1 MKVKGRH
8 YLKLEKRK
16 FMSKYEISQRML
28 AQHPK
33 ILDALG
39 KLRRCQHEFSNQ
51 SPLGAEFFSL
61 SESQRMIILHIQGKL
76 DWSKKPGQIA
86 NEFDF
91 TPQYTRHLSN
101 YLRHQE
107 DISKVIGWD
116 RLIELIVF
124 VIQGRYGCSIG
135 GFYDLFRKIKKR
147 PRGQWSD
154 IMDRV
159 IREIQEGKRIKDIL

>member
-1 MKVKGRH
+1 
-8 YLKLEKRK
+8 
-16 FMSKYEISQRML
+16 MSKYEISQRML

-61 SESQRMIILHIQGKL
+61 SESQRMIILHIQGEL
-76 DWSKKPGQIA
+76 DWSKSDQIA
-86 NEFDF
+86 NEFEF
-91 TPQYTRHLSN
+91 TQEYIRQLSN
-101 YLRHQE
+101 YLQHQE

-116 RLIELIVF
+116 PLIELIVF

-135 GFYDLFRKIKKR
+135 GFYELFRKIKKR
-147 PRGQWSD
+147 PRDQWSD

-159 IREIQEGKRIKDIL
+159 IQEIQEGKRINYILKHI